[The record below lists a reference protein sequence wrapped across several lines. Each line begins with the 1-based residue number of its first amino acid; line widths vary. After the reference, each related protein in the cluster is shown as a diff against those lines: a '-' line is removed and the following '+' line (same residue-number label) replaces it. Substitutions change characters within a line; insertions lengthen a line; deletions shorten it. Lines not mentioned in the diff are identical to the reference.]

1 MSGMPDRSADLLELP
16 VEEVLS
22 RVSFDAAGLVPVIAQ
37 DVASGRVLMLAWM
50 DEAALRST
58 IATRRGTYF
67 SRSRQ
72 EQWIKGETSGHIQLV
87 KQLQVDCDGDAVLIL
102 VEQVGP
108 ACHSGAESCF
118 DTGGAQ

>member
-1 MSGMPDRSADLLELP
+1 MSGMPDRSVDLLELP

-22 RVSFDAAGLVPVIAQ
+22 RVSFDSAGLVPVIAQ

-118 DTGGAQ
+118 DTGAAQ

>member
-1 MSGMPDRSADLLELP
+1 MPDDSVDLLGLS
-16 VEEVLS
+16 VEEILS
-22 RVSFDAAGLVPVIAQ
+22 RVAFDSAGLVPAIAQ

-72 EQWIKGETSGHIQLV
+72 TPWVKGDTSGHIQHV

-108 ACHSGAESCF
+108 ACHSGADSCF